1 MRKTILTAL
10 MAFALAM
17 GSFGMAFADS
27 ASASW
32 NVTFNS
38 DKKMVSDY
46 DQSKIDADLQQMQP
60 GDDLTLDVSIK
71 NDSAESTE
79 WYMTSTVI
87 RSLEDANEASGGAY
101 TYVLSYNGNELYNSA
116 RVGGDGTQGL
126 HEIDDATGSW
136 LHVASLAPGQS
147 GTVQLYMA
155 LDGMTQENVY
165 QNREGGL
172 QINFAVEDAA
182 EPTRVVTGGQLPQTG
197 DMLMDLLIYAV
208 CALLVAL
215 TALSWYRDRTKVKA
229 ACASAPAPA
238 AAPAPAPAHAPAH
251 APKAAESTDSASRK
265 DGDK

>member
-1 MRKTILTAL
+1 MKKTILTAL

-27 ASASW
+27 NSASW
-32 NVTFNS
+32 NVTFNA

-46 DQSKIDADLQQMQP
+46 NQNTIDEDLQQMQP
-60 GDDLTLDVSIK
+60 GDDLTLNVFIK
-71 NDSAESTE
+71 NDSADSTD

-101 TYVLSYNGNELYNSA
+101 TYVLSYNGTELYNSA
-116 RVGGDGTQGL
+116 RVGGDGMQGL

-136 LHVASLAPGQS
+136 LHVATLAPGQS

-155 LDGMTQENVY
+155 LDGMTQENAY
-165 QNREGGL
+165 QGRVGEL
-172 QINFAVEDAA
+172 QINFAVEDTT
-182 EPTRVVTGGQLPQTG
+182 EPTRIITGGNLPQTG

-208 CALLVAL
+208 CALLIAL
-215 TALSWYRDRTKVKA
+215 TALSYYRDRTKAKA
-229 ACASAPAPA
+229 ACATASAPAHA
-238 AAPAPAPAHAPAH
+238 AAPAPAPATAP
-251 APKAAESTDSASRK
+251 APKAVKKVDATIRK